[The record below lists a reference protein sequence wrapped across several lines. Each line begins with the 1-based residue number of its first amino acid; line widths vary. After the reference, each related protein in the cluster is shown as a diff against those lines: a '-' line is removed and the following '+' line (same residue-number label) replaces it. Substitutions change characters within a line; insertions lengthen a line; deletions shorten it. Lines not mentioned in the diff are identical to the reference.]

1 MSDDRNLSNKMRCYL
16 TALPNEILLE
26 ILSYLPRENWFWT
39 VGLTCKKLFWVICG
53 ILGNQIQLAGGKSTM
68 GIEESLENVHLVLK
82 TRLQCLVMYK
92 EILQSIDIFVMDY
105 CDCRSFDDSINFIR
119 MRQNPQNQPRLV
131 IIVNCSSFVIFFPQY
146 FFNCLKKISHLRAL
160 FINSEVNGNGAK
172 CRDSCPRSEYQPMPK
187 SIFRDVMSAELC
199 DYLSSPKGQKIDY
212 LGLRGFKDDKIC
224 DAIVKNSQLKYLR
237 IENCY
242 FNIQKLVW
250 IVQPC
255 KELEHLALYGIY
267 NNELKKKMSSIS
279 TVKCD
284 VITPYW
290 KKHAT
295 LLREQFCKKG
305 VCGDGL
311 NENQIIN
318 ILNVENINTLP
329 EPLLALLTVASEWHS
344 IR

>member
-1 MSDDRNLSNKMRCYL
+1 MSDDRNLSFKKQCYL
-16 TALPNEILLE
+16 TVLPNEMLLK
-26 ILSYLPRENWFWT
+26 ILSYLPREDWFWT

-53 ILGNQIQLAGGKSTM
+53 ILGNQLRLNDIKSDEMGGDEMKW
-68 GIEESLENVHLVLK
+68 VVK
-82 TRLQCLVMYK
+82 TRLQYLAMYK
-92 EILQSIDIFVMDY
+92 EILQSIYVLVMDN
-105 CDCRSFDDSINFIR
+105 CDSRGFGDSINLVR
-119 MRQNPQNQPRLV
+119 MRKASEKQLRLV
-131 IIVNCSSFVIFFPQY
+131 IINWDYIVIFFPRY
-146 FFNCLKKISHLRAL
+146 FFEFLKKLSHLKAL
-160 FINSEVNGNGAK
+160 FINSEANGNSAK
-172 CRDSCPRSEYQPMPK
+172 FKGSCLTSEESPFCDGMFAQ
-187 SIFRDVMSAELC
+187 LC
-199 DYLSSPKGQKIDY
+199 DYLSSTKSIEIEY
-212 LGLRGFKDDKIC
+212 LGLRGIRDDKIC

-267 NNELKKKMSSIS
+267 NNELKEKMSSIS

-284 VITPYW
+284 VVTPYW